1 MMQDWSSW
9 AHQKISAA
17 LLEGLAYAARKR
29 NPMVDRQHDGLNAVV
44 AITFK
49 PFFTVSQPPSGS
61 IRSARFAKHGGPPAA
76 RSFDNSFDNS
86 LAQKMLNKRHFASQP
101 PYRATID
108 A

>member
-1 MMQDWSSW
+1 
-9 AHQKISAA
+9 
-17 LLEGLAYAARKR
+17 L
-29 NPMVDRQHDGLNAVV
+29 VDRQHDGMNAVV
-44 AITFK
+44 AITLK

-76 RSFDNSFDNS
+76 RSFDNS
-86 LAQKMLNKRHFASQP
+86 LAQKMLNKWHFASQP

>member
-1 MMQDWSSW
+1 
-9 AHQKISAA
+9 
-17 LLEGLAYAARKR
+17 L
-29 NPMVDRQHDGLNAVV
+29 VDRQHDGMNAVV
-44 AITFK
+44 AITLK
-49 PFFTVSQPPSGS
+49 PFFTGSQPPSGS

-76 RSFDNSFDNS
+76 RSFDNS